1 MPEQTA
7 LHQDTHLKVLRLLQA
22 NPRMNQRELAVALG
36 VSLGKTN
43 FCLKALLDKGLLKV
57 QNFHSSKRK
66 LAYAYLLTPA
76 GVAEKT
82 ALAGRFLA
90 RKMQEYELLKAEIE
104 ALRQEAVGDGV
115 EVQTHPCPN
124 PHMQGIPSNSA
135 SLAARRPRDVS

>member
-57 QNFHSSKRK
+57 QNFQNSKRK

-82 ALAGRFLA
+82 ALTGRFLA

-104 ALRQEAVGDGV
+104 ALRQEASETGA
-115 EVQTHPCPN
+115 QARNHP
-124 PHMQGIPSNSA
+124 
-135 SLAARRPRDVS
+135 